1 MRSLIAIIAAALIA
15 TLFACNNDECY
26 DNRNALPLAG
36 FYAFTSEKESAV
48 TIDSIS
54 VYGLG
59 APGDS
64 LLLDS
69 VRSVSQVYLPFRID
83 RDETTYVIHYLQSAL
98 SPVFNHDTIT
108 FYYDTEARFVSA
120 ACGASYLYTIRDIA
134 STHYQIDSVVCPQG
148 YIDNANSQN
157 LRIYFRTPKEG
168 EGL

>member
-1 MRSLIAIIAAALIA
+1 MRSLIVIISTALVAAFI
-15 TLFACNNDECY
+15 ACNNDECY

-36 FYAFTSEKESAV
+36 FYAYTTEKEGAV

-54 VYGLG
+54 VYGIG

-64 LLLDS
+64 ILIDS
-69 VRSVSQVYLPFRID
+69 ARSVSQVYLPFRID
-83 RDETTYVIHYLQSAL
+83 SDRTTYVIHYLQKAL
-98 SPVFNHDTIT
+98 NPAFKHDTIT

-134 STHYQIDSVVCPQG
+134 TTHYQIDSVVCPLG

-157 LRIYFRTPKEG
+157 LKIYFRTPKEG